1 MFLLLLFTICASTF
15 AAREDI
21 RFVASGFTDAE
32 QLQCALKVDSTTDVF
47 RGTELLLLTQD
58 KGGSPFYPA
67 VATFSSSG
75 DSMSITR
82 LGSLEFP
89 VLSTSGTVMD
99 PVMQFGTAIN
109 DKKQLVVYNTTSG
122 TKIKEIDISNAGNL
136 GNLAI
141 DMTTHKIYGQYWDGS
156 AEQFVEVDYN
166 NGKVTTIGTI
176 NLQMKMSA
184 TSAIDYK
191 KKLFYCIASSM
202 GSGNGDLLGIDLATG
217 EEKIRKTLSNSI
229 GNGGLFFD
237 SATDTLK
244 AFCRPYELIDKTNR
258 KTDFSVCSID
268 PTTGIASVVADDADR
283 IPGMIMGK
291 NAFSAAN
298 QLYFMP
304 GTSNSLDVYDVGSG
318 KLVKNLPRGTKEGL
332 IFAMTNKP
340 KCECC
345 VLAAE
350 EDSKKKVVNGRRRL
364 GYDSCTR
371 KTKDT
376 SSATGTRS
384 LASFAALLSVTVVVA
399 LLLV

>member
-1 MFLLLLFTICASTF
+1 MILLLLFTSAF

-47 RGTELLLLTQD
+47 RGTELLILTQD

-89 VLSTSGTVMD
+89 VLSLSGTVMD

-122 TKIKEIDISNAGNL
+122 SKIKEIDISNAGNL

-176 NLQMKMSA
+176 NLQMKMSD

-191 KKLFYCIASSM
+191 KKLFYCISM

-283 IPGMIMGK
+283 LYGMIMGK

-304 GTSNSLDVYDVGSG
+304 GASNSLDVYDVGTG
-318 KLVKNLPRGTKEGL
+318 KLVKNVPTGTKGN

-350 EDSKKKVVNGRRRL
+350 EDSKKKLADGRRRL
-364 GYDSCTR
+364 GYDSCKPKDTS
-371 KTKDT
+371 KDT
-376 SSATGTRS
+376 SSATGS
-384 LASFAALLSVTVVVA
+384 LASFAALLGVTVVVA

>member
-283 IPGMIMGK
+283 LYGMIMGK

-304 GTSNSLDVYDVGSG
+304 GASNSLDVYDVGTG
-318 KLVKNLPRGTKEGL
+318 KLVKNVPTGTKGN

-350 EDSKKKVVNGRRRL
+350 EDSKKKVADGRRRL
-364 GYDSCTR
+364 GYDSC
-371 KTKDT
+371 KPKDT
-376 SSATGTRS
+376 SSATGS
-384 LASFAALLSVTVVVA
+384 LASFAALLGVTVVVA